1 MEYNTQEKK
10 KILICTH
17 SYSEIETLDLYI
29 HILLMQWSLDYFQW
43 RELVRN
49 QLVGIQSRSHSA
61 AVSADSGSAAWGLL
75 IIDSDQCLGHSD
87 GTVVKADKS
96 HFTLLINLLL
106 LKLSRFPVIFE
117 MTTRWRQMFFVFCFF
132 LQ

>member
-1 MEYNTQEKK
+1 M
-10 KILICTH
+10 
-17 SYSEIETLDLYI
+17 
-29 HILLMQWSLDYFQW
+29 
-43 RELVRN
+43 
-49 QLVGIQSRSHSA
+49 

-106 LKLSRFPVIFE
+106 LKLSRFPVIFK
-117 MTTRWRQMFFVFCFF
+117 MSTRWRQTFFPAMSSYYDHIWFSPGSGTS
-132 LQ
+132 LKHLHE